1 MKIVHYPHP
10 ALRHAARPLTSIDQR
25 IQKLVREMFDLM
37 YEGRGLGLAGPQVEL
52 PYQVFIMNL
61 KADPN
66 QPEAERVWI
75 NPVIVDRKGSEEG
88 EEGCLSFPGLY
99 GKVRRAKW
107 IRAQAYNLKG
117 ELEEV
122 SATDLEARV
131 WQHEVDHLHGDLFID
146 KMGPIAKLG
155 VRSEVKKF
163 EHDYRRAQER
173 GEMPPD
179 LEIEKRLDELER
191 LA

>member
-1 MKIVHYPHP
+1 MKIVNYPHP
-10 ALRHAARPLTSIDQR
+10 SLRHAARPLTSIDQR
-25 IQKLVREMFDLM
+25 IQTLVREMFALM

-75 NPVIVDRKGSEEG
+75 NPVIIERKGSEEG

-107 IRAQAYNLKG
+107 LKAQAYDLKG
-117 ELEEV
+117 ELQEIE
-122 SATDLEARV
+122 ATDLEARV
-131 WQHEVDHLHGDLFID
+131 WQHEVDHLHSDLFID
-146 KMGPIAKLG
+146 KMGTIAKMAARG
-155 VRSEVKKF
+155 EIKKF
-163 EHDYRRAQER
+163 EHDYRRAQEK
-173 GEMPPD
+173 GEIPPD
-179 LEIEKRLDELER
+179 AEIEKKLSELER